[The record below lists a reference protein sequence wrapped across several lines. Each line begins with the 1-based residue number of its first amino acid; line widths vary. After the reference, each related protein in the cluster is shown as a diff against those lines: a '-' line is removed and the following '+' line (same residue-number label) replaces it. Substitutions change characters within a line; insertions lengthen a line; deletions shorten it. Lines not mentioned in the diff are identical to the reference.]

1 METARRLL
9 VLAVSGHD
17 RERPRTRR
25 VPAFC
30 SLAGSGRTN
39 DDSRRSSVASG
50 MRRGGASPGVRP
62 SQVCEGLTDR
72 EAARLLPDGALRL
85 LRALDPDRLSSARRT
100 VTLGEILSLERA
112 VDEPQGREI
121 LLGRLSAEKLDELAH
136 RTGSSLD
143 HLLEQ
148 EKLEPTVRRQVLGFF
163 GAPMFTGRRSETVDS
178 VQDVAPQRA
187 LFPHQKTAASEVERY
202 LYFEEGRVML
212 HLPTGVGKTRTA
224 MSIVASHLR
233 MRSQSLVLWLAA
245 TRELLEQAA
254 LEFEATWKTVGD
266 RELPCLRFWSDHNP
280 PLRDAS
286 EGFVVAGLGKLHS
299 YGRDRKA
306 LWNLGDRT
314 TMVVFD
320 EAHQAVA
327 VTYQDLID
335 TIVSR
340 NPRTPLLGL
349 SATPGR
355 TWAEPDVD
363 MALAELFHGNKVMI
377 GGANPI
383 RRLTAEGYLAEVD
396 FQRLHVEP
404 SVPLSPA
411 DLERLAGAREIPDSL
426 AARLG
431 RDEQRNLL
439 IVGRLRELVKKHNRI
454 LVFAASVDSAVLL
467 AAVCRGL
474 GLNADAVTAKT
485 DGAERSHVIRRFRKR
500 GGGTRLLFN
509 YGVLTAGFDAPAASC
524 ALIARPTKS
533 LVLYSQMVGRVTRGP
548 RAGGNERCEVVT
560 VVDTTL
566 PGFGSLAEAFTNWED
581 IWSSE

>member
-9 VLAVSGHD
+9 VLATYGHD
-17 RERPRTRR
+17 CERLVTKRA
-25 VPAFC
+25 PASG
-30 SLAGSGRTN
+30 SLAASDLTG
-39 DDSRRSSVASG
+39 DDCQRGNPVHG
-50 MRRGGASPGVRP
+50 MTFGGLSPGVRP
-62 SQVCEGLTDR
+62 SQICEGLTDR
-72 EAARLLPDGALRL
+72 EAARLLPGGALRL
-85 LRALDPDRLSSARRT
+85 VRALDPGRLSGARRT
-100 VTLGEILSLERA
+100 HTLGEILSLERA
-112 VDEPQGREI
+112 VDEPQRREI
-121 LLGRLSAEKLDELAH
+121 LLSRLSAEKTEELER
-136 RTGSSLD
+136 RTGSSVD

-148 EKLEPTVRRQVLGFF
+148 GKLDPAARRQVLGFF
-163 GAPMFTGRRSETVDS
+163 GAPMSSGRPSGVADS
-178 VQDVAPQRA
+178 LQDVTPQRG
-187 LFPHQKTAASEVERY
+187 LFPHQKCAASKVERY

-233 MRSQSLVLWLAA
+233 MRSPGLVVWLAA

-266 RELPCLRFWSDHNP
+266 RELPCLRFWADHDP
-280 PLRDAS
+280 SLDDAS
-286 EGFVVAGLGKLHS
+286 EGLVVAGLGKLHS
-299 YGRDRKA
+299 YGRDRNA

-327 VTYQDLID
+327 ATYQDLIA

-340 NPRTPLLGL
+340 RPRMPLLGL

-363 MALAELFHGNKVMI
+363 VALAELFRGNKVMI

-383 RRLTAEGYLAEVD
+383 KRLTADGYLAEVD
-396 FQRLHVEP
+396 FQRLDVEP
-404 SVPLSPA
+404 GLSLSSA
-411 DLERLAGAREIPDSL
+411 DLEHLAEAREIPDSL

-431 RDEQRNLL
+431 ADEQRNLQ
-439 IVGRLRELVKKHNRI
+439 IIGRLRRLAGNHSRI

-474 GLNADAVTAKT
+474 GLKADAVTAKT
-485 DGAERSHVIRRFRKR
+485 DGAERARVIRRFRNR
-500 GGGTRLLFN
+500 GGGPRVLFN

-548 RAGGNERCEVVT
+548 RAGGNKRCEVVT

-566 PGFGSLAEAFTNWED
+566 PGFGSLSEAFTNWED
-581 IWSSE
+581 VWSSE